1 MSETG
6 EWRESIPPGES
17 ERFEAL
23 ARALV
28 GPEKKDGRTLHRKA
42 LVVLHGRFEVAAAVP
57 AALQHGLCAR
67 PGSHEAWVRIS
78 SGAPRAQSDRTA
90 DVRGFAVKIMG
101 VEGPKVIPGLEAA
114 TTQDFVTIPSRAF
127 AFSDPES
134 FVAVVLA
141 APRGAGAVF
150 SALRKHY
157 GFFGTLRR
165 LPALRRAQD
174 ASTTSLAERTF
185 HSALPLRWGP
195 HAVKVRFRPTDVP
208 PPAPPG
214 AAGSA
219 GDTVLS
225 DEIRA
230 RAKAHP
236 LAFLLEVQRFVD
248 EVRTPIEDPTVD
260 WRDDVSP
267 WVTVGRLAIP
277 AQDTGSAGG
286 RALAE
291 YAERLS
297 FDPWHALVE
306 HRPLGAIMR
315 ARGAAYRLSVEARG
329 ARSELE
335 VQAPSVVRGTAG

>member
-28 GPEKKDGRTLHRKA
+28 GEGKRDARTLHRKA
-42 LVVLHGRFEVAAAVP
+42 LVVLHGRFEVDPATP
-57 AALQHGLCAR
+57 AALKHGLCAR
-67 PGSHEAWVRIS
+67 PGSHEAWVRFS

-101 VEGPKVIPGLEAA
+101 VDGPKVIPGLEAA

-127 AFSDPES
+127 AFNDPES

-157 GFFGTLRR
+157 GFFGTLRK
-165 LPALRRAQD
+165 LPALRRSQD
-174 ASTTSLAERTF
+174 ASTRSLAERTF

-208 PPAPPG
+208 PPVPG
-214 AAGSA
+214 GGA

-236 LAFLLEVQRFVD
+236 LAFVLEVQRFVD
-248 EVRTPIEDPTVD
+248 EARTPIEDPTVD
-260 WRDDVSP
+260 WSDDVSP
-267 WVTVGRLAIP
+267 WSPVGRLAIP
-277 AQDTGSAGG
+277 AQDAGSAGG